1 MDTFWSTLGH
11 HLYLDATQYSQLN
24 TIKSADDFDMAFKK
38 SDWRGRIVLFIDEFD
53 KLYRASEDVKS
64 SCLETLRAIKASK
77 KNYAIWSVVAIGPFS
92 ILNLRSNNLTTS
104 PFNVNDPFRNPNF
117 TLEQVQFLYKQFADE
132 YRLTID
138 QEIIKDIH
146 MQTNGYVI
154 RVI

>member
-1 MDTFWSTLGH
+1 
-11 HLYLDATQYSQLN
+11 
-24 TIKSADDFDMAFKK
+24 MAFKK
-38 SDWRGRIVLFIDEFD
+38 SDWSGRVVLFIDEFD

-117 TLEQVQFLYKQFADE
+117 TLEQVHFLYKQGV
-132 YRLTID
+132 L
-138 QEIIKDIH
+138 
-146 MQTNGYVI
+146 V
-154 RVI
+154 